1 MDVCS
6 HFKLG
11 YDRFSSYLTQV
22 VRRISFNHLEISA
35 SLWGVVCPFFGSSV
49 WSPLEFWSYILIL
62 PILLPVW
69 EEWGGGGAQNR
80 GQPQDL
86 WALAVVPL

>member
-1 MDVCS
+1 MFSMDVCS

-35 SLWGVVCPFFGSSV
+35 SLWDVFVPSLGPLSGPL
-49 WSPLEFWSYILIL
+49 WSFWSYILIL

-69 EEWGGGGAQNR
+69 EEWGGGG
-80 GQPQDL
+80 GTE
-86 WALAVVPL
+86 

>member
-35 SLWGVVCPFFGSSV
+35 SLWDVLSLLWVLCLVPFGVFGPTS
-49 WSPLEFWSYILIL
+49 
-62 PILLPVW
+62 
-69 EEWGGGGAQNR
+69 
-80 GQPQDL
+80 
-86 WALAVVPL
+86 